1 MVIYEDMLHD
11 GIWRSSNLEFEDGCL
26 YVNLS
31 GTRWIILARKVKDY
45 TIQHGM
51 GTLIVDIDMT
61 PIEPEPVNYGGT
73 LFRLLGHKVDICIM
87 DETQVVQQHWENPY
101 VNYLDAEKNYS
112 KSEREVVERLNSQT
126 QGY

>member
-26 YVNLS
+26 YANLS
-31 GTRWIILARKVKDY
+31 GNRWIVLARRVGGY
-45 TIQHGM
+45 VIQHEK
-51 GTLIVDIDMT
+51 GTLAVSFEPSVMDGLGSLFRIVDSKISITIIDKENE
-61 PIEPEPVNYGGT
+61 ISD
-73 LFRLLGHKVDICIM
+73 F
-87 DETQVVQQHWENPY
+87 WENPY

>member
-11 GIWRSSNLEFEDGCL
+11 GIWRNSNLYLEDGRL
-26 YVNLS
+26 YANLS
-31 GTRWIILARKVKDY
+31 GTEWVILARKVKDY

-61 PIEPEPVNYGGT
+61 PIESEPVNYGGT
-73 LFRLLGHKVDICIM
+73 LFRLLGHVVDICIM
-87 DETQVVQQHWENPY
+87 NECQVVQQHWENPY